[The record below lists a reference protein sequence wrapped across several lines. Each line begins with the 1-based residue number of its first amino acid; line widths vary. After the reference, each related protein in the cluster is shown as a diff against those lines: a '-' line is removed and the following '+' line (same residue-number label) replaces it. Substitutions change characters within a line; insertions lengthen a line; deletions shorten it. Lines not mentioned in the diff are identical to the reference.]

1 MNWDSVVD
9 WLDAFQAGPWD
20 TPIRIALIAI
30 IAIIA
35 SKLSTVAI
43 NKMVRRA
50 TNKNEKLNIADL
62 RNATD
67 TEELSEE
74 LLENRITQ
82 RAHAL
87 GSLAH
92 SGAVILIW
100 SVAIMMIM
108 TELGLNIGPLLASAG
123 VLGVVIGF
131 GAQTLVADY
140 FAGISMTLEDQL
152 GIGDV
157 VDCGVVLGTVEE
169 VALRYTRIRDFYGVV
184 WYVRNGTISYIAN
197 QSQGWTYALVD
208 LALDYNADLEKVRTV
223 IDGEGQRIAKDASY
237 DAVFMDP
244 PVYAGVEEARGD
256 AIVVRVMAKV
266 VPDQQFVAAR
276 LLRERIKGALDAAGL
291 HIPLTQIQIVEERSN
306 NDTP

>member
-50 TNKNEKLNIADL
+50 TNKSEKLNIADL

-140 FAGISMTLEDQL
+140 LAGISMTLEDQL

-291 HIPLTQIQIVEERSN
+291 HIPLTQIQIVEERGN

>member
-140 FAGISMTLEDQL
+140 LAGISMTLEDQL

-256 AIVVRVMAKV
+256 AIVVRDGQSGTR
-266 VPDQQFVAAR
+266 PTICCCPFIAR
-276 LLRERIKGALDAAGL
+276 KNQGC
-291 HIPLTQIQIVEERSN
+291 T
-306 NDTP
+306 